1 MSAIVLSGQTTYFY
15 HTGLFREYFR
25 RLLFFRCFLR
35 FTATINFREDIMK
48 KILLSLFSL
57 VIAISL
63 TGCFGT
69 GGPQLPGVN
78 TDEGVDLKKIKTSDY
93 KNNLDDLEKYLTDLK
108 YIPSDAE
115 GPGHRNGLH
124 LITLHASV
132 LSFLSIVKMSGVPD
146 RTETD
151 ALLVHFRY
159 DRDRSCALDLD
170 AFIPCLVSAAEYPDL
185 RRREVFQDIRVM
197 CRKEDLASRILDR
210 ILAHLIGEHVEHIVI
225 QSLIRRL
232 DKQQRTRGR
241 IR

>member
-115 GPGHRNGLH
+115 PTLMMYQVIGATAGNRYNFTVDNSPVYVEIYEYNTDKLNEDAQRVISEVKKNGSFKVF
-124 LITLHASV
+124 TDKDENDYPAE
-132 LSFLSIVKMSGVPD
+132 LSSNGKYLLLYTDKSNNDKNVARKKNFIKAVK
-146 RTETD
+146 EF
-151 ALLVHFRY
+151 H
-159 DRDRSCALDLD
+159 
-170 AFIPCLVSAAEYPDL
+170 
-185 RRREVFQDIRVM
+185 
-197 CRKEDLASRILDR
+197 K
-210 ILAHLIGEHVEHIVI
+210 
-225 QSLIRRL
+225 
-232 DKQQRTRGR
+232 
-241 IR
+241 